1 MKLLFGWW
9 ESGGRRWKS
18 KYIGVAKRYGNI
30 DGEVFFMIFLVI
42 SVLGIA
48 AKEVEGKEKK
58 REFWGSCGCCWFKFF
73 KKNKKIKNNNNNI
86 KYEREAVF
94 QTKKKW

>member
-1 MKLLFGWW
+1 
-9 ESGGRRWKS
+9 
-18 KYIGVAKRYGNI
+18 
-30 DGEVFFMIFLVI
+30 MIFLVI

-58 REFWGSCGCCWFKFF
+58 SEFWGSCGCCWL
-73 KKNKKIKNNNNNI
+73 KKKKKQQQQQQ
-86 KYEREAVF
+86 YEREAVF